1 MSFVPVSK
9 SQHQN
14 FGYENK
20 MFYQFATDL
29 GFIPLASMEINH
41 AIKHGVVCF
50 LKRQGEFQVGLLSGV
65 TPNRNLLV
73 HPKTGQFLMGY
84 VPAVLRRYPFQLLNN
99 DKNEQVLCIWDSEEN
114 FKKEQGQAILD
125 DDGEL
130 TEHGQK
136 LITFLRQLED
146 GMRLSAKLS
155 KALADAGV
163 LVPLP
168 IQSKSPEDG
177 EVTPLRE
184 DIYWVDQDRLAAL
197 DGTLMQAWVRTGV
210 MAFVYAHL
218 ASMDHMPKMTL
229 LAENYHKVLDNM
241 DQSKVDFDK
250 LFEESDDEVLKFD

>member
-9 SQHQN
+9 SKHQG

-20 MFYQFATDL
+20 LFYQYASNL
-29 GFIPLASMEINH
+29 GFIPLASTEINH

-50 LKRQGEFQVGLLSGV
+50 LKRDDGFQVGLLSGV

-99 DKNEQVLCIWDSEEN
+99 DKNEQVLCVWDEEKN
-114 FKKEQGQAILD
+114 FKQGKGQAVLD
-125 DDGEL
+125 ESGEL

-136 LITFLRQLED
+136 LVTFLSQLEN
-146 GMRLSAKLS
+146 GMRLSEKLS
-155 KALADAGV
+155 DALADAGV

-184 DIYWVDQDRLAAL
+184 DIYWVDQDRLAEL
-197 DGTLMQAWVRTGV
+197 DGALLQKWVKTGV
-210 MAFVYAHL
+210 MAFAFAHL

-229 LAENYHKVLDNM
+229 LAENYHKVLENM
-241 DQSKVDFDK
+241 EPSKVDLDR
-250 LFEESDDEVLKFD
+250 LFEESDDDVLKFD